1 MKLALTVI
9 TCLYAASLLH
19 AQETAPE
26 SQLSVEVAVEEPSPV
41 SDIQE
46 DDALPE
52 ENQHTEQEVL
62 KEMTG
67 QLSKLVTILSK
78 VRDEA
83 TASSSADEIAGM
95 MEKLFSVDYAA
106 YEGVDEEE
114 VAAGLTDLF
123 NDLELQVT
131 RLFEFDFYGNATLK
145 KTFGAE
151 EEPFTPPPG
160 KDDEESEDEEPP
172 AEEDDEVPLNEPD

>member
-1 MKLALTVI
+1 MKCTLSVLS
-9 TCLYAASLLH
+9 SLLL
-19 AQETAPE
+19 ASSLYCQEPALE
-26 SQLSVEVAVEEPSPV
+26 SQLSAEVAVEETSSV
-41 SDIQE
+41 TEVQKNNASSE
-46 DDALPE
+46 DAPL
-52 ENQHTEQEVL
+52 TEQDVL

-67 QLSKLVTILSK
+67 KLSKLVTMLSK

-95 MEKLFSVDYAA
+95 MEKLFAVDYAA

-131 RLFEFDFYGNATLK
+131 RLYEFDFYGNATLK

-160 KDDEESEDEEPP
+160 KGDEAPGNEETPNEVDEE
-172 AEEDDEVPLNEPD
+172 PLNEPD

>member
-1 MKLALTVI
+1 MKLALSMI
-9 TCLYAASLLH
+9 SCLYAVSFLYG
-19 AQETAPE
+19 QEPALE
-26 SQLSVEVAVEEPSPV
+26 SQLSEEVAVEETSSV
-41 SDIQE
+41 ADVQE
-46 DDALPE
+46 NNASSEDAPL
-52 ENQHTEQEVL
+52 TEQDVL

-67 QLSKLVTILSK
+67 QLSKLVTMLSK

-95 MEKLFSVDYAA
+95 MEKLFAVDYAA

-131 RLFEFDFYGNATLK
+131 RLYEFDFYGNATLK

-160 KDDEESEDEEPP
+160 KDNEEPGDEASLEEGDEES
-172 AEEDDEVPLNEPD
+172 LNEPD